1 MTEQQGAADPFAGAG
16 RPSLRSWLAGSGTI
30 LSLVAVI
37 LLPLGL
43 MVILLGWYG
52 AAHTPYL
59 FEQVPYLISGGL
71 VGLGLMLAG
80 GLLYFG
86 SWIARSTATQ
96 QASNDE
102 LIGLLL
108 DIREELANRPETA
121 TAPAQRTRRSA
132 GANGSLV
139 ATATGSMVHRP
150 DCTVVAGRSGLKK
163 VGADSGLRPCGIC
176 DPLSAGSTVLA

>member
-1 MTEQQGAADPFAGAG
+1 VTEQLGADPFADAG
-16 RPSLRSWLAGSGTI
+16 RPSLRSWLASSGT
-30 LSLVAVI
+30 LLTLVAVI

-71 VGLGLMLAG
+71 AGLGLMLAG

-86 SWIARSTATQ
+86 SWIARSSATA

-108 DIREELANRPETA
+108 DIREELANRPDEVA
-121 TAPAQRTRRSA
+121 APTQRTRRAAS
-132 GANGSLV
+132 NGSLV
-139 ATATGSMVHRP
+139 ATATGSMMHRP
-150 DCTVVAGRSGLKK
+150 DCSVVAGKSGLKK
-163 VGADSGLRPCGIC
+163 VGPDSGLRPCGIC
-176 DPLSAGSTVLA
+176 DPLSAGSTVPA

>member
-1 MTEQQGAADPFAGAG
+1 MLIRSRALAG
-16 RPSLRSWLAGSGTI
+16 RRLRTWLATSGTV
-30 LSLVAVI
+30 LTLAAVI

-71 VGLGLMLAG
+71 AGLGLMLAG

-86 SWIARSTATQ
+86 SWIARSSATA

-102 LIGLLL
+102 LIALLL
-108 DIREELANRPETA
+108 DIREELASRPEVESA
-121 TAPAQRTRRSA
+121 APPQRTRRRP
-132 GANGSLV
+132 ANGSLV
-139 ATATGSMVHRP
+139 ATATGSMLHRP
-150 DCTVVAGRSGLKK
+150 DCSVVAGKSGLKK
-163 VGADSGLRPCGIC
+163 VGPDSGLRPCGIC
-176 DPLSAGSTVLA
+176 DPLSAGSTVPA